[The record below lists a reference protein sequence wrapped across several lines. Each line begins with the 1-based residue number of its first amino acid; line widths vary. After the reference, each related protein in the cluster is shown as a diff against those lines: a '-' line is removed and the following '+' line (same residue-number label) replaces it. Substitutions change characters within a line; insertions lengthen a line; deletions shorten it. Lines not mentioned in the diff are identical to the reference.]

1 MKKIILA
8 AAIIFSVALSSCT
21 KENVAPTSAPK
32 SFKLAT
38 GDKGNLS
45 QADFTGDST
54 STAMSYT
61 GDKGN
66 LSQADFTTGDH

>member
-8 AAIIFSVALSSCT
+8 AAIIFSAALSSCT
-21 KENVAPTSAPK
+21 KENVAPASIPK
-32 SFKLAT
+32 ATKLAT

-54 STAMSYT
+54 TLSYT

-66 LSQADFTTGDH
+66 LSQADGTGGN